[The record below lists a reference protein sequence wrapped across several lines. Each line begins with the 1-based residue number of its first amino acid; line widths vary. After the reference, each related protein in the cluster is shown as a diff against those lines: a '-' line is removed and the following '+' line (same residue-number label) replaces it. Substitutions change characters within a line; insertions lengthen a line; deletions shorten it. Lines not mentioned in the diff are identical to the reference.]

1 MHHFECHIPAS
12 RIHGWL
18 GQGGTF
24 ASSAVAV
31 TADRKQYYSH
41 YYYKTRCVSGQEL
54 QNSLQENVII
64 MEREMRR
71 FPWLTEY
78 MWYLHQFQQLLLG
91 IRCRTR
97 KARRLS
103 FKLTAQI
110 FPLPSAFRPY
120 GRNANRIQS
129 GYLAV
134 GGGGGGGREGDK
146 GGRPWSFSSVS
157 VQENQKTVIHKS
169 VREN

>member
-1 MHHFECHIPAS
+1 MHEQNMHHFECHIPAS

-18 GQGGTF
+18 AGTGGTF

-64 MEREMRR
+64 MEREMWR

-78 MWYLHQFQQLLLG
+78 MWYLHQFQLQLQQLLLG

-110 FPLPSAFRPY
+110 FSSPERAPFVHME
-120 GRNANRIQS
+120 GMRIAS
-129 GYLAV
+129 
-134 GGGGGGGREGDK
+134 
-146 GGRPWSFSSVS
+146 
-157 VQENQKTVIHKS
+157 NQAIWQ
-169 VREN
+169 

>member
-1 MHHFECHIPAS
+1 MPHSSIADPWLA
-12 RIHGWL
+12 GWDR
-18 GQGGTF
+18 GTF

-41 YYYKTRCVSGQEL
+41 YYYYKTRCVSGQEL

-78 MWYLHQFQQLLLG
+78 MWYLHQFQLQLQQLLLG

-110 FPLPSAFRPY
+110 FSSPERLSSIWKECESHPIRL
-120 GRNANRIQS
+120 S
-129 GYLAV
+129 GS
-134 GGGGGGGREGDK
+134 R
-146 GGRPWSFSSVS
+146 RRRRRWW
-157 VQENQKTVIHKS
+157 Q
-169 VREN
+169 RRR